1 MEIKVYDIVTSDKL
15 KKEVREVKILYDRVG
30 IGMKVHSMSIRVAND
45 DPLRRTRQVLSS
57 KSAGVYEVCTVAVW
71 KGGMKGGKRSR
82 EQSSY
87 LSFKR
92 FTAWSSTTEHS

>member
-1 MEIKVYDIVTSDKL
+1 
-15 KKEVREVKILYDRVG
+15 
-30 IGMKVHSMSIRVAND
+30 MKVHSMSMRATKN
-45 DPLRRTRQVLSS
+45 DPLRWTRQVC
-57 KSAGVYEVCTVAVW
+57 EVCTVAVW
-71 KGGMKGGKRSR
+71 NEGKRRR

>member
-1 MEIKVYDIVTSDKL
+1 
-15 KKEVREVKILYDRVG
+15 
-30 IGMKVHSMSIRVAND
+30 MKVHSMSMRVTND
-45 DPLRRTRQVLSS
+45 DLLQWTRQ
-57 KSAGVYEVCTVAVW
+57 VYEVCTVAVW
-71 KGGMKGGKRSR
+71 NEGKRRR